1 MVNSEVLLENM
12 KQLALSMLNVPYKWG
27 GDTPI
32 QGLDCSGYALV
43 LLRTIGVIK
52 FRQDM
57 TADMLDNYLMN
68 YGGVE
73 CSDCAYGRFVFY
85 GRTEIDR
92 ATHVMFCLNDFQV
105 IGSAGGGSRT
115 RFLQDAVDQEAY
127 VKILPWNYRDDIIR
141 YVDIRI
147 LMERIL
153 EHGMNEIKRR
163 QQ

>member
-1 MVNSEVLLENM
+1 MANSEVLLKVM

-52 FRQDM
+52 SRQDM
-57 TADMLDNYLMN
+57 TADMLDNYLMDH
-68 YGGVE
+68 GGE
-73 CSDCAYGRFVFY
+73 ETNRCRYGRFVFY
-85 GRTEIDR
+85 GRTETDR

-127 VKILPWNYRDDIIR
+127 VKILPYDYRGDIIR
-141 YVDIRI
+141 FVDIRI
-147 LMERIL
+147 LMEQIL
-153 EHGMNEIKRR
+153 EKDDAKWRIE
-163 QQ
+163 Q